1 MPWIIRFTW
10 QDIITVYTGCS
21 IKEGTLTLYSTA
33 QGSVYGSP
41 CTLQCRVQCTV
52 HPVLYSTGFCVR
64 LPWPLPVYSPAVPSS
79 TVGGVRPPGTG
90 LPAVAGHRVGLGG
103 AVVVGCGHGGRG
115 LVGKQALLPV
125 EQLLGRDVDG
135 LRLTVSHRHLPAIN

>member
-1 MPWIIRFTW
+1 M
-10 QDIITVYTGCS
+10 
-21 IKEGTLTLYSTA
+21 
-33 QGSVYGSP
+33 
-41 CTLQCRVQCTV
+41 
-52 HPVLYSTGFCVR
+52 
-64 LPWPLPVYSPAVPSS
+64 YSPAVPSS

-135 LRLTVSHRHLPAIN
+135 LRLTVSHRHLPAINQSIIVVNQSIKQSIEQYNNQSINQRINQSIIQLINYYIIQSIY